1 MAAAELQPTPDARP
15 LRIDTGAAGL
25 WQMLQRLHTRAS
37 LLMITAHP
45 DDEDGGMLAYE
56 SRGQG
61 ARTMMLTTGALT
73 QSRCLSVLCNIP
85 NPLSLVM
92 IARSMSIREG
102 VSPTRSASSRAN
114 RSAAK

>member
-1 MAAAELQPTPDARP
+1 MLAHLTDAMMPTSHSVSRRGAQTRRFWRSSSFTLLLCVAAFAAVGLRGQSPAVGPPSPAAAAELQPTPDARP

-56 SRGQG
+56 SR
-61 ARTMMLTTGALT
+61 
-73 QSRCLSVLCNIP
+73 
-85 NPLSLVM
+85 
-92 IARSMSIREG
+92 
-102 VSPTRSASSRAN
+102 
-114 RSAAK
+114 